1 MPEEQQPD
9 KKIDLGWKEQAQRE
23 KERLAAELDGQAEGP
38 EGADDQSLGELP
50 EPSFLHFVS
59 GLAVQVMMFLG
70 QVENPLL
77 RKRVLDLPAARYNI
91 DVLGILAEKTKG
103 NLTPEEDRSLV
114 ALLADLRL
122 RYVETVKAAAGRRAA
137 RAAAALSVPADY
149 AYLLIS
155 RISANTSAAPVVSSA
170 ALLDSGAPGR

>member
-1 MPEEQQPD
+1 MPEEKKPD
-9 KKIDLGWKEQAQRE
+9 RKIDLGWKEQAQRE

-38 EGADDQSLGELP
+38 DGAEGEEFGELP

-70 QVENPLL
+70 QIENPLL
-77 RKRVLDLPAARYNI
+77 RKRMLDLPAAKYNI

-103 NLTPEEDRSLV
+103 NLSPEEDRSLV

-122 RYVETVKAAAGRRAA
+122 RYVETVKALEQAMAEAPPPAGGPPKPPQ
-137 RAAAALSVPADY
+137 S
-149 AYLLIS
+149 
-155 RISANTSAAPVVSSA
+155 
-170 ALLDSGAPGR
+170 